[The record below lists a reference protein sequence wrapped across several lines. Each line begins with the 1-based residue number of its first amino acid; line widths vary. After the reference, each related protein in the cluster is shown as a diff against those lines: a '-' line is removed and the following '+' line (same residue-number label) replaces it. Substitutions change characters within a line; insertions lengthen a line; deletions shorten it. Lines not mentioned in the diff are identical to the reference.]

1 MPQRPRVD
9 LVSRINHS
17 GRAHSL
23 SGGKFSLASPE
34 QTSSEPRSPQAIP
47 GGNTA
52 MWTLWF
58 TYGAFYFCRTNLSA
72 ALPGIK
78 SDVEDGGLGL
88 SGEEVGWILAS
99 LKMAY
104 GIGQLIN
111 GQLSERFRPRLLLAI
126 GMFGSAA
133 LNVAFGLSSGFFFL
147 LFVWASNGYCQSLGW
162 TPCMRVIGNWFP
174 ITSRGKVLGIIGT
187 GYQITLGLTYL
198 VASYSVEA
206 FGWRGAVF
214 VPSVMLA
221 LCGIGMLVLLRE
233 SPDKPLDSDSEAV
246 AAPVVERRSV
256 RENLYVTLFNP
267 GLWLLGIS
275 LGLLNACRYGFLDW
289 GLTHLVEVQESTIG
303 KSGLKYCLI
312 APGAAAGAYLSGWAT
327 DRFFNSRRAPVIFGL
342 LIMLGV
348 LTLLYEVVARSTE
361 WWATSV
367 LCVLLVLLGF
377 CIYGPQV
384 LLVGTAPADLA
395 HRGTTAAA
403 AGFVNFMG
411 YMGAATGDVV
421 TGYFSDE
428 AHGGWSIAIYI
439 WAGWAF
445 AAAGSVALLWNATS
459 DRVGFLPSVVP
470 KAAGTL
476 GMTAMVTALV
486 VDGAPQEVTIAL
498 AAGLLLVLAA
508 SFLSRR
514 LAIFSATFA
523 VMGIVYFFSNYA
535 VSFGD
540 QVTWSLAAGLG
551 GCGITL
557 ISSIMIL
564 ADER

>member
-1 MPQRPRVD
+1 
-9 LVSRINHS
+9 
-17 GRAHSL
+17 
-23 SGGKFSLASPE
+23 
-34 QTSSEPRSPQAIP
+34 
-47 GGNTA
+47 

-72 ALPGIK
+72 AIPGMK
-78 SDVEDGGLGL
+78 SSEADGGLGL
-88 SGEEVGWILAS
+88 SGEQVGWILAS

-133 LNVAFGLSSGFFFL
+133 LNIAFGLSSGFFFL

-214 VPSVMLA
+214 VPSAILA
-221 LCGIGMLVLLRE
+221 LLGIGMLVLLKE
-233 SPDKPLDSDSEAV
+233 SPDESVDSNSGEDGV
-246 AAPVVERRSV
+246 APVERRPF
-256 RENLYVTLFNP
+256 RENLYLTLFNP
-267 GLWLLGIS
+267 GLWLIGIS

-342 LIMLGV
+342 LVLLGI

-361 WWATSV
+361 AWATPA

-403 AGFVNFMG
+403 AGFVNFIG
-411 YMGAATGDVV
+411 YTGAATGDVV
-421 TGYFSDE
+421 TGYYSDD
-428 AHGGWSIAIYI
+428 WQIAIRI

-445 AAAGSVALLWNATS
+445 AAAACVALLWNTTA
-459 DRVGFLPSVVP
+459 DRVGFLPSVAP
-470 KAAGTL
+470 KAAGTA
-476 GMTAMVTALV
+476 GMIAMVAALISGGSPIELTALL
-486 VDGAPQEVTIAL
+486 AL
-498 AAGLLLVLAA
+498 GLLPMLA
-508 SFLSRR
+508 SCRIRR
-514 LAIFSATFA
+514 VAVFTPAFA
-523 VMGIVYFFSNYA
+523 GMGIVYFFSCYA
-535 VSFGD
+535 VSFGG
-540 QVTWSLAAGLG
+540 VAWHLAAGLV
-551 GCGITL
+551 GCGVTL

-564 ADER
+564 TDER